1 MWDYR
6 AKYETDEIFRII
18 HQYQE
23 LPAEEQIRLARL
35 AQSGDKEARD
45 MLILTNLRLVA
56 AKVKPWMTSQTAA
69 DIIQEGVIGLWKAI
83 DKYNPNSGY
92 AFSTYA
98 VYWIQ
103 QTARRWASKQHVL
116 YIPINVH
123 DEVVKVQ
130 MCVKDGL
137 TDPQEIAERT
147 QMSLKH
153 VNLALSFACL
163 TYASLD
169 RKINATREK
178 SAPLGYYIPDE
189 HDHIEDLEEHIDLA
203 QWMKVLNERQR
214 QVIEMRFGLGEEE
227 PLTFPAIAKRLGVKQ
242 QRAVQLYDRA
252 IEKLQ
257 KAAGVTVTPKDT
269 GKKAKQ
275 AKSEVA

>member
-1 MWDYR
+1 MWDNSV
-6 AKYETDEIFRII
+6 KYETDEIFRII
-18 HQYQE
+18 HQYAE
-23 LPAEEQIRLARL
+23 LPAEEQIRLAKL
-35 AQSGDKEARD
+35 AQSGNKEARD
-45 MLILTNLRLVA
+45 KLILTNLRLVV
-56 AKVKPWMTSQTAA
+56 AKVKPWMTAQNAS
-69 DIIQEGVIGLWKAI
+69 DVIQEGIIGLWKAI

-103 QTARRWASKQHVL
+103 QTARRWSSKQHVL

-123 DEVVKVQ
+123 DEVIKVQ
-130 MCVKDGL
+130 MCLKDGVS
-137 TDPQEIAERT
+137 DPQQIAERT
-147 QMSLKH
+147 GMSLKH
-153 VNLALSFACL
+153 VKLALGFACL

-178 SAPLGYYIPDE
+178 SAPLGYYIRDE

-203 QWMKVLNERQR
+203 QWMNVLNERQR
-214 QVIEMRFGLGEEE
+214 LVIELRFGFGGEE

-242 QRAVQLYDRA
+242 QRAMQLYDRA

-257 KAAGVTVTPKDT
+257 KAAGVTP
-269 GKKAKQ
+269 Q
-275 AKSEVA
+275 EVA